1 MRFQEDG
8 TPIDVPK
15 AVTFNNGE
23 TTVPTVVQKLQNGEN
38 AYFGHDAERPKGRGA
53 RVFRNFKL
61 NLESEDEEVRE
72 EAKELTAYFLKQLG
86 ESYKHQS
93 DVGLLGESTDKVKTY
108 ISYPVKWR
116 PETRDF
122 MVKATIDAGF
132 PNVEGMDEAE
142 ACVNAI
148 NGQYADELIRNG
160 YLKADVP
167 CTVLLIDMG
176 AGTTDLVLCRYTPS
190 KKVKILTTWPT
201 KGDLRFGGA
210 EVDTLLYQYI
220 RDAFPESGLIID
232 RLRLNNGDAFKS
244 WKQDTVSPY
253 LLRKESVDYFAALEG
268 MLGEAE
274 FDPIDRGVFE
284 KLAQAYLPQFPR
296 LINEALE
303 AGKLSGADVDLV
315 ILTGGHSR
323 WYFAREMLEG
333 KLPRFGHLHLDR
345 IQQDPKRI
353 VSLGDLAQETVA
365 LGLIRG
371 DHDKVFWEKEEA
383 KQEKKGPQQ
392 TKEKYWPKLDNIRA
406 YDSPETIYQ
415 YAMKYFNGEG
425 VTKNYSR
432 AVELFRMAARQGNTY
447 AQYNL
452 GCCYQN
458 GIGVGK
464 DEREAV
470 KWYRKAAGQND
481 ADAQNNLGYCYE
493 NGIGVEKDEREA
505 VKWYRKAAGQN
516 EKSAQYNLGRCY
528 QNGIGVGK
536 DEREAVK
543 WYRKAAEQNEK
554 SAQYNLG
561 CCYRNGIGVGKDE
574 KEAVKWYRKSAEQN
588 DADAQ
593 KNLGYCYE
601 NGIGVEKDE
610 REAVKW
616 YRKSAEQNDA
626 VAQYNLGYCYQNGI
640 GVEKDEREAVKWYRK
655 SAEQNDADAQ
665 NNLGFCYENGIGV
678 EKDEREAVK
687 WYRKSAEQND
697 AVAQYNLGCCYRNGI
712 GVKKDDAEAKK
723 WYQKAAEQG
732 YAKAPQALLKVEG
745 KQTEKHYSLEKT
757 VDKKTESQ
765 KRKHESVFPLEY
777 NPKSLQRPVIAAVSS
792 DTIAGV
798 KKGSEEIAVIPCGYY
813 GDKVAY
819 LKSDGVAYIKDADAQ
834 ENELI
839 ARERVIAIASSGS
852 CLFGLKENGTVVCL
866 NRNQTDIPNFYK
878 KTADWRHI
886 KALYGMSCDCGLFGI
901 QGDGTVVYAG
911 KSTDIEAEVANWR
924 DVISISGSINICVG
938 LTSTGRVLAAGGY
951 YRWLRKN
958 IPPDIAEWDNI
969 IAVSADET
977 HVVGLKKDGSV
988 ITTEDPKG
996 AGRPCC
1002 LVEAWQ
1008 DTIAIS
1014 ASYNSTVGLRAD
1026 GTILF
1031 TGSKRPELVGTKLF

>member
-1 MRFQEDG
+1 MAERIVGIDFGTSTSVVRVMRFQEDG

-470 KWYRKAAGQND
+470 KWYRK
-481 ADAQNNLGYCYE
+481 
-493 NGIGVEKDEREA
+493 
-505 VKWYRKAAGQN
+505 
-516 EKSAQYNLGRCY
+516 
-528 QNGIGVGK
+528 
-536 DEREAVK
+536 
-543 WYRKAAEQNEK
+543 
-554 SAQYNLG
+554 
-561 CCYRNGIGVGKDE
+561 
-574 KEAVKWYRKSAEQN
+574 
-588 DADAQ
+588 
-593 KNLGYCYE
+593 
-601 NGIGVEKDE
+601 
-610 REAVKW
+610 
-616 YRKSAEQNDA
+616 SAEQNDA
-626 VAQYNLGYCYQNGI
+626 VAQYNLGYCYQ
-640 GVEKDEREAVKWYRK
+640 
-655 SAEQNDADAQ
+655 
-665 NNLGFCYENGIGV
+665 NGIGV